1 MKSIHPM
8 LSYIINT
15 RFFMD
20 RESFQ
25 SLVATLLA
33 DPESFY
39 FDEAPTYEDNSTS
52 MADKLTSVMAG
63 VDPNITLTRN
73 FSETDIPFNS
83 IAYHRMF
90 GPVIA
95 DEEYYRWYF
104 STKQFI
110 KDVKA
115 AESNPNII
123 SHFCH
128 VSTGGG
134 EAWMLEKAYEVVKA
148 TLKPFIFFIE
158 KKDCSAG
165 YYISSA
171 GNKIYCYTINDTIG
185 SIGCMVA
192 FWDIVPYFVKEGFS
206 WIEEYAHKS
215 DLKNKKFNDLTDGK
229 AEQYITE
236 ELDPLQE
243 QFESAVRAAR
253 PALAKLEKDHP
264 AFRGETFDSLRAQQI
279 GLIDEI
285 AEIEQ
290 AILYT
295 HQQGMEY
302 LNKKSAQKRA
312 LNYLQ

>member
-1 MKSIHPM
+1 
-8 LSYIINT
+8 
-15 RFFMD
+15 MD

-33 DPESFY
+33 DPESFDY
-39 FDEAPTYEDNSTS
+39 NNAPTYEDNSAS
-52 MADKLTSVMAG
+52 MSDKLTSVMAG
-63 VDPNITLTRN
+63 VDPNISLTRN

-95 DEEYYRWYF
+95 DESYYNWFF

-115 AESNPNII
+115 AESNSNII
-123 SHFCH
+123 AHFLH
-128 VSTGGG
+128 ASTGGG
-134 EAWMLEKAYEVVKA
+134 EAWMLEKAFSAVKA
-148 TLKPFIFFIE
+148 TQKPFIVFTE
-158 KKDCSAG
+158 KKNCSAG

-171 GNKIYCYTINDTIG
+171 GDKIYCYTINDTIG

-215 DLKNKKFNDLTDGK
+215 DRKNKKFNELTKGN

-243 QFESAVRAAR
+243 QFESAVRSAR
-253 PALAKLEKDHP
+253 PSLAKLEKDHP
-264 AFRGETFDSLRAQQI
+264 AFRGETFDSLRAQQV

-285 AEIEQ
+285 AEIEA

-295 HQQGMEY
+295 HQQGLENI
-302 LNKKSAQKRA
+302 NKRSAQKRA
-312 LNYLQ
+312 LNYLL

>member
-8 LSYIINT
+8 LSYIT
-15 RFFMD
+15 SARFFMD
-20 RESFQ
+20 RESYQ
-25 SLVATLLA
+25 SMIAALLV

-39 FDEAPTYEDNSTS
+39 NDAAPSYEVNSAS
-52 MADKLTSVMAG
+52 MADKLTSAMAG
-63 VDPNITLTRN
+63 IDKNISITRN

-115 AESNPNII
+115 AESNQNII
-123 SHFCH
+123 AHFLH
-128 VSTGGG
+128 ASTGGG

-148 TLKPFIFFIE
+148 TQKPFIVFIE
-158 KKDCSAG
+158 KKNCSAG

-171 GNKIYCYTINDTIG
+171 ADKIFCYTINDTIG

-192 FWDIVPYFVKEGFS
+192 FWDMVPYFVKEGFS

-243 QFESAVRAAR
+243 QFESAVRSAR

-264 AFRGETFDSLRAQQI
+264 AFRGETFDSLRAQQN

-285 AEIEQ
+285 AEIED
-290 AILYT
+290 AILFC
-295 HQQGMEY
+295 HQQGLEN
-302 LNKKSAQKRA
+302 LNKQSAQKKA